1 MGRGMVGG
9 ELWEVSPPIFMV
21 RKILKDTAEYMEN
34 TENSALGLIRNYLIF
49 LKKQRMC
56 NAYKER

>member
-1 MGRGMVGG
+1 MGG

-49 LKKQRMC
+49 LKKQKMC